1 MASDNKALVASEF
14 RLCDKEHFR
23 IVKGI
28 AIVAMVVT
36 YLYGLLYHFPLQ
48 SYITGTAG
56 VVFLFCSGYGLSES
70 YNNKRGL
77 IHYWE
82 NKMMGIWVP
91 SLVVMLAVSL
101 IAKRNALI
109 WIEESPLGLKGNF
122 LYMLFGAYVA
132 FWAIFRFIENKTA
145 KICCLFVT
153 AAVAF
158 CFLESRS
165 LAAQI
170 FAFPVGTMFS
180 QLGLKYK
187 IRSLTWKGRLVLTLL
202 LLVGSA
208 AAWVVALRYS
218 GIPYAGIL
226 LCFLA
231 FLTTA
236 LLMIFGVFFA
246 QKIKVFNYFAL
257 FGEISFGIYLLYE
270 DVFALLNGKK
280 DIKIALVTL
289 VLLIAAASL
298 FTWLRFLLIT
308 WNKNMRRRKK
318 THLKG
323 SMW

>member
-1 MASDNKALVASEF
+1 MASDNKTLIASEF

-28 AIVAMVVT
+28 AIVAMVAA
-36 YLYGLLYHFPLQ
+36 YLCGRLYKFSWY
-48 SYITGTAG
+48 SYIMGTAG

-77 IHYWE
+77 IHFWE
-82 NKMMGIWVP
+82 NKIMGIWVP
-91 SLVVMLAVSL
+91 SLVVMLAASL
-101 IAKRNALI
+101 IARKDALI
-109 WIEESPLGLKGNF
+109 WIGESPLGLKGNF
-122 LYMLFGAYVA
+122 LYMLFGAYAA
-132 FWAIFRFIENKTA
+132 FWALFQFVESKAT
-145 KICCLFVT
+145 KIWCLFAM

-158 CFLESRS
+158 CFLESKL

-180 QLGLKYK
+180 QFGLKYK
-187 IRSLTWKGRLVLTLL
+187 IRSLTLKGQLALTLL
-202 LLVGSA
+202 LVITAA
-208 AAWVVALRYS
+208 AAWVAALRY
-218 GIPYAGIL
+218 GGVPYAGTL

-236 LLMIFGVFFA
+236 LLLIFGVFFA
-246 QKIKVFNYFAL
+246 QKIKAFSFFAL

-270 DVFALLNGKK
+270 DVFALLKGKK
-280 DIKIALVTL
+280 DIQIVLLVIA
-289 VLLIAAASL
+289 LLIAAAGL